1 MILSPYI
8 VTDRGVT
15 VFYKSKPVSI
25 DVGEPEY
32 ADVLRLLRTP
42 TFNTDEDLGVYL
54 QTKLDRL
61 AAALE
66 ARNVKGINIRDGA
79 VFFDGNQVHGLL
91 AERMVKMLDDG
102 FDLDPMK
109 RFLSNLMQNPSYRA
123 VNGLYDFL
131 EAAAMPITPD
141 GCFLAYKAVRAD
153 WRDIYSGRF
162 DNSIG
167 NVVEIPRQQVDEDPD
182 RTCSSG
188 LHVCSF
194 GYLPNFAHANGHVV
208 IVKINPADVVAV
220 PRDYNNTKMRVS
232 KYEVIEEVTDYYKNN
247 DDYLR
252 SIAIWIPDNS
262 DEGDEFSDYGEPEE
276 DEDEEEAETA

>member
-15 VFYKSKPVSI
+15 VFFKTKPVSI
-25 DVGEPEY
+25 DIGEPEY
-32 ADVLRLLRTP
+32 VDVLRLLRAP
-42 TFNTDEDLGVYL
+42 TFHTDDDLGVYL

-66 ARNVKGINIRDGA
+66 AQKINGVNIMDGA
-79 VFFDGNQVHGLL
+79 VFFNGNQVHGLL
-91 AERMVKMLDDG
+91 AERMLTMLDDG
-102 FDLDPMK
+102 FDLNPMK

-123 VNGLYDFL
+123 VNGLYVFL

-141 GCFLAYKAVRAD
+141 GHFLAYKAVRAD
-153 WRDIYSGRF
+153 WRDIHSGTF

-167 NVVEIPRQQVDEDPD
+167 KVVEMPRQQVDEDPD

-194 GYLPNFAHANGHVV
+194 SYLPSFAHDNGHVV
-208 IVKINPADVVAV
+208 IVKVNPADVVAV

-232 KYEVIEEVTDYYKNN
+232 KYEVIEEVTDYYKNH

-252 SIAIWIPDNS
+252 SISVWIPDTTEDS
-262 DEGDEFSDYGEPEE
+262 DEFSDNYYGEA
-276 DEDEEEAETA
+276 DEDEEEDK